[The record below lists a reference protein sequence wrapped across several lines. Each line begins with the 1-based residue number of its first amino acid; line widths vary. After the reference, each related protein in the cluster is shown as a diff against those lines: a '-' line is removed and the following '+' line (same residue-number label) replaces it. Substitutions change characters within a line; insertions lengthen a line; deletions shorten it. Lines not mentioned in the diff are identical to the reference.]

1 MINIWDPK
9 VWKMAIGEVRGRGYV
24 CHTCG
29 KPLLNFSS
37 KVRSEA
43 EIEIKGHCESMKHP
57 AQLYIVRE
65 IEEQALLVAGA
76 SIADGASTEGI
87 TGISSE
93 SFTAIPAES
102 PGNASSGSQPTPPS
116 ARA

>member
-1 MINIWDPK
+1 MINICDQK

-43 EIEIKGHCESMKHP
+43 EIEIKGH
-57 AQLYIVRE
+57 
-65 IEEQALLVAGA
+65 
-76 SIADGASTEGI
+76 
-87 TGISSE
+87 
-93 SFTAIPAES
+93 
-102 PGNASSGSQPTPPS
+102 
-116 ARA
+116 

>member
-1 MINIWDPK
+1 
-9 VWKMAIGEVRGRGYV
+9 
-24 CHTCG
+24 
-29 KPLLNFSS
+29 LNFSS

-76 SIADGASTEGI
+76 SIADGPQLKAL
-87 TGISSE
+87 
-93 SFTAIPAES
+93 PAFHL
-102 PGNASSGSQPTPPS
+102 GA
-116 ARA
+116 